1 MTTHT
6 GLTWHKSSYSRRES
20 NCVETAWR
28 KSSYSERANNCVE
41 TTTGPGTVHLRDSTL
56 GEASPILTTTP
67 AAWTAFITAL
77 QHPSTH

>member
-6 GLTWHKSSYSRRES
+6 DLT
-20 NCVETAWR
+20 WR
-28 KSSYSERANNCVE
+28 KSSYSQGQNNCVE
-41 TTTGPGTVHLRDSTL
+41 TTTRPGTVHLRDSTL
-56 GEASPILTTTP
+56 GDTSPILTATH

>member
-20 NCVETAWR
+20 NCVET
-28 KSSYSERANNCVE
+28 
-41 TTTGPGTVHLRDSTL
+41 TTRPGTVYVRDSKL
-56 GEASPILTTTP
+56 GDTSPILTATP

-77 QHPSTH
+77 QHPTTG